1 MEDNSKRYE
10 EERKRIMQKYGG
22 PAQRKPESSR
32 YLEFRRKE
40 SLVKEMAEHPEKFI
54 EPSEEKAET
63 VPAPII
69 EPIEEAPK
77 KKSWLSSLFKK

>member
-22 PAQRKPESSR
+22 PAKRKPESSR

-40 SLVKEMAEHPEKFI
+40 NLAKEMTEHPEKFI
-54 EPSEEKAET
+54 EASEVKIET
-63 VPAPII
+63 LPDSII

-77 KKSWLSSLFKK
+77 KKSLFSRLFKK